1 MMTDMDIFGSI
12 LTIFMLSGL
21 IYVIYEIEKC
31 GLKLEQ
37 LDKPIVEGKSELD
50 VAFREFARQVARELL
65 ITFRVV
71 KRK

>member
-21 IYVIYEIEKC
+21 IYVIYDIKKR
-31 GLKLEQ
+31 GLKFEH

-71 KRK
+71 ERK

>member
-50 VAFREFARQVARELL
+50 VALREFARQVVRGLL
-65 ITFRVV
+65 ITLRVV
-71 KRK
+71 ERK

>member
-21 IYVIYEIEKC
+21 IYIIYDIKKR
-31 GLKLEQ
+31 GLKSEH
-37 LDKPIVEGKSELD
+37 LDKPIVGGKSELD

-71 KRK
+71 ERK

>member
-12 LTIFMLSGL
+12 LTFFMLSGL

-37 LDKPIVEGKSELD
+37 LDKPIVDGKNKLD
-50 VAFREFARQVARELL
+50 VAFREFAKQVVRGLL
-65 ITFRVV
+65 ITLRVV
-71 KRK
+71 ERK

>member
-12 LTIFMLSGL
+12 LAIFMFSGL
-21 IYVIYEIEKC
+21 IYVIYEIKKR
-31 GLKLEQ
+31 GLKFEQ

-71 KRK
+71 ERK

>member
-21 IYVIYEIEKC
+21 IYVIYEIKKC
-31 GLKLEQ
+31 GLKFDH
-37 LDKPIVEGKSELD
+37 LDKPIVNGKSELD

-71 KRK
+71 ERK

>member
-12 LTIFMLSGL
+12 LAIFMFSGL
-21 IYVIYEIEKC
+21 IYVIYEIKKR
-31 GLKLEQ
+31 GLKFEQ

-50 VAFREFARQVARELL
+50 VAFREFARQVARELV

-71 KRK
+71 ERK

>member
-1 MMTDMDIFGSI
+1 MTDIDALGSI
-12 LTIFMLSGL
+12 LAIFMFSGL
-21 IYVIYEIEKC
+21 IYVIYEIKKC
-31 GLKLEQ
+31 GLKFEH

-71 KRK
+71 ERK